1 MKREIRKGLKMAL
14 PVALGYLPLGMAFGI
29 LAAQHG
35 LTPTD
40 VFFLSLLVYAGSA
53 QFIASAMLA
62 SGAAAAAI
70 ILTTFL
76 VNLRHL
82 LMSASLAPFLKH
94 LSSPV
99 LALISMGITDE
110 TYAAGY
116 PEAST
121 GKAKPTFYLGLN
133 GLSHFSWIF
142 STVLGCL
149 LGSRI
154 PNPEKWGLDFAL
166 PAMFI
171 GLLFMQMKNKK
182 DILISLA
189 AGILSTVLAFVLKD
203 NFNILVATTAAALL
217 GVCIEK

>member
-1 MKREIRKGLKMAL
+1 MKKDVIKGLKTAL
-14 PVALGYLPLGMAFGI
+14 PIALGYLPLGMAFGI
-29 LAAQHG
+29 LAAQQG
-35 LTPTD
+35 LTALD

-94 LSSPV
+94 ISSPV
-99 LALISMGITDE
+99 LAWISMGITDE

-116 PEAST
+116 PAASA
-121 GKAKPTFYLGLN
+121 GKASPAFYLGLN

-142 STVLGCL
+142 STVFGCL
-149 LGSRI
+149 LRSRI

-171 GLLFMQMKNKK
+171 ALLFIQLKNKK
-182 DILISLA
+182 DILVALA
-189 AGILSTVLAFVLKD
+189 AGVLSAALAFVMRD
-203 NFNILVATTAAALL
+203 NFNIIAATVAAAFI

>member
-1 MKREIRKGLKMAL
+1 MKKEIMKGLQAAA
-14 PVALGYLPLGMAFGI
+14 PIALGYLPLGMAFGI

-35 LTPTD
+35 LIPMD
-40 VFFLSLLVYAGSA
+40 VFFLSLFVYAGSA

-62 SGAAAAAI
+62 SGAAATAI
-70 ILTTFL
+70 IATTFL

-94 LSSPV
+94 ISSPV
-99 LALISMGITDE
+99 LALISLGITDE

-116 PEAST
+116 PEAAT
-121 GKAKPTFYLGLN
+121 GKAKPAFYLGLN

-182 DILISLA
+182 DVLISLA
-189 AGILSTVLAFVLKD
+189 AGILSVALVFVLKD
-203 NFNILVATTAAALL
+203 NFNIIVATTAAALI